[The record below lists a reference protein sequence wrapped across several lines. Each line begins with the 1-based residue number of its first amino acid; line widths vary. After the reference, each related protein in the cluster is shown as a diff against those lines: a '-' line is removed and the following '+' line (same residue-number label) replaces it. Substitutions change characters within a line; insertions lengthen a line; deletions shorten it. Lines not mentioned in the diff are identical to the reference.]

1 MTTYEDW
8 LAGLGADRLET
19 LLRLRRDVAL
29 DPPPRT
35 FDSLKYLLH
44 TPRSITAALR
54 SVDRSALLVL
64 AALDENCTRAELG
77 ARFDEGG
84 KNTTEDIDRA
94 LAELVDRGIVW
105 PSAAHSYRTSPLD
118 GRTIDIDT
126 VPHLAPPPLRPIRVS
141 PPSSQQLAL
150 ARYCDTADAVL
161 TEVDSGSVPVLKS
174 RGIGARVVKSLAKTV
189 KDDELV
195 VELVLT
201 LGAAAGLITAEGD
214 LARCTTSL
222 AAWRESEREVKWA
235 RSVALWWCSGGS
247 PTNRA
252 PSKDKATPVLRM
264 TPHWPSTTRLRH
276 RMIAEMPSAGVGSER
291 EAAAFFEWAMPDLV
305 DEAQPGDVAAIWRE
319 AMILGVLVD
328 GSPSE
333 LSSELGRLVS
343 AEVEDVVLALKPA
356 ARRIVDSSACT
367 LHLLPDLT
375 AVVAGPV
382 SDRISALLTASAE
395 AESKDAAS
403 TWRFTPTSVHRCLD
417 AGGTAEGLLAELSD
431 TAATVIPQSLEYLIN
446 DCARRHGIA
455 EAMFDCGYAPLTP
468 TAGSPTS
475 AKATPS
481 SFADRSLLI
490 ERTGFDPA
498 TLAAHLV
505 SGTPVEVDLDRV
517 AHRLRAGAGLP
528 ARDCVVLAGAV
539 SHGEPVAV
547 DLVDRK
553 SGIVRD
559 ELRDAVL
566 DAGVV
571 HAWSLRANGRRS
583 IELTSIR
590 MVRALRS

>member
-1 MTTYEDW
+1 
-8 LAGLGADRLET
+8 
-19 LLRLRRDVAL
+19 
-29 DPPPRT
+29 
-35 FDSLKYLLH
+35 
-44 TPRSITAALR
+44 
-54 SVDRSALLVL
+54 
-64 AALDENCTRAELG
+64 
-77 ARFDEGG
+77 
-84 KNTTEDIDRA
+84 
-94 LAELVDRGIVW
+94 
-105 PSAAHSYRTSPLD
+105 
-118 GRTIDIDT
+118 
-126 VPHLAPPPLRPIRVS
+126 
-141 PPSSQQLAL
+141 
-150 ARYCDTADAVL
+150 
-161 TEVDSGSVPVLKS
+161 
-174 RGIGARVVKSLAKTV
+174 
-189 KDDELV
+189 
-195 VELVLT
+195 
-201 LGAAAGLITAEGD
+201 
-214 LARCTTSL
+214 
-222 AAWRESEREVKWA
+222 
-235 RSVALWWCSGGS
+235 
-247 PTNRA
+247 
-252 PSKDKATPVLRM
+252 
-264 TPHWPSTTRLRH
+264 
-276 RMIAEMPSAGVGSER
+276 
-291 EAAAFFEWAMPDLV
+291 
-305 DEAQPGDVAAIWRE
+305 
-319 AMILGVLVD
+319 
-328 GSPSE
+328 
-333 LSSELGRLVS
+333 
-343 AEVEDVVLALKPA
+343 LKPA

>member
-35 FDSLKYLLH
+35 FDSLTYLLH

-64 AALDENCTRAELG
+64 AALEENCTRAELG

-84 KNTTEDIDRA
+84 TNTTEDIDRA

-105 PSAAHSYRTSPLD
+105 PSAAHSYRTSPLG

-126 VPHLAPPPLRPIRVS
+126 IPHLAPPPLRPIRVS

-201 LGAAAGLITAEGD
+201 LGAAAGLITADGD

-264 TPHWPSTTRLRH
+264 TTHWPSTTRLRH
-276 RMIAEMPSAGVGSER
+276 RMIAERPSAGVGSER
-291 EAAAFFEWAMPDLV
+291 EAAAYFEWAMPDLV

-319 AMILGVLVD
+319 ALILGVLVD
-328 GSPSE
+328 GCPTE

-343 AEVEDVVLALKPA
+343 ADVEDVVLALKPA

-455 EAMFDCGYAPLTP
+455 EAMVDHGYAPLTR
-468 TAGSPTS
+468 S
-475 AKATPS
+475 AASARATPS

-528 ARDCVVLAGAV
+528 ARDCVALAGAV

-571 HAWSLRANGRRS
+571 HAWSLRANGRRT
-583 IELTSIR
+583 IELTSVR